1 MSDIAAFKR
10 SLELVR
16 EAITQALRAEGSEE
30 TQKALSVI
38 MDRELPAISEDCN
51 LGANDSWRLKIV
63 TDIEATLRMFA
74 SARPISDADRARL
87 VVSCARSLRNDIEKL
102 MPALRG

>member
-1 MSDIAAFKR
+1 MSDIAALMHA
-10 SLELVR
+10 LELIR
-16 EAITQALRAEGSEE
+16 EVVTQAIRAEGSEE

-51 LGANDSWRLKIV
+51 LGANDSWRLKII

-87 VVSCARSLRNDIEKL
+87 VVSCARSLRNDIDKL